1 MIRTLAM
8 LALAVFALPALAQDD
23 DLLVGPTGLEGM
35 ENDFLVADE
44 VPIFISEFQSSS
56 PESAGLAGLMRDFL
70 EGRVDD
76 HPLLRTVSVYDA
88 PRLGEYT
95 ALLYLQTCPPGEQVG
110 CAYVVAGKLEAAYAL
125 VGVVHET
132 EGQRSVELS
141 VVDVVDGREAFSLQ
155 VGLEL
160 GGDDRLADGVVRLL
174 VSIVEGRAGQ
184 LEDIRHSEDE
194 PAAPTMDR
202 DAVAEQLE
210 ALAQELGGVSN
221 SRVDRKVD
229 RPDYTLEDLVVEGE
243 SDAAKPWELL
253 GMSSQEY
260 LRFRN
265 SGQTVHGWK
274 QSQLGRRGQVIL
286 RPVVGPA
293 WGPFNTRYFGIYAI
307 DEDDFSLQE
316 TYAWQGFESGNGL
329 SGGGWIG
336 FGIAPSFEIDVG
348 GGVNWGRYTMY
359 VRRQEGLEPPAER
372 RPDTEQQLNSWA
384 GVRVLSI
391 RRFTEPVRPIVGVGV
406 LWRKGHPYTDYWEAI
421 STGSGGGTMPTLGAP
436 STMEVQAIPGVELQL
451 SDAASLAVSLPV
463 GIGVG
468 GLPFD
473 VHQEEAG
480 IIQVEDANTLG
491 RFSVALELSLVVHL
505 FGPEVKVEDLYLDE
519 MDEF

>member
-1 MIRTLAM
+1 MRLLLAA
-8 LALAVFALPALAQDD
+8 LLAVFAPPALAQDDD
-23 DLLVGPTGLEGM
+23 DLLVGPTGLDGM
-35 ENDFLVADE
+35 EGDFLVADQ

-56 PESAGLAGLMRDFL
+56 KESAGLAGLMRDFL

-88 PRLGEYT
+88 PKLGEHT

-132 EGQRSVELS
+132 DGQRAVELS

-184 LEDIRHSEDE
+184 LEDIRHSGDA
-194 PAAPTMDR
+194 PAAPSIDSE
-202 DAVAEQLE
+202 AVAQQLE

-221 SRVDRKVD
+221 SRLDRFVS
-229 RPDYTLEDLVVEGE
+229 RPDYTMEDLAFEGE

-336 FGIAPSFEIDVG
+336 FGIAPSFEVDLG
-348 GGVNWGRYTMY
+348 AGVNWGRYTMY
-359 VRRQEGLEPPAER
+359 VRRQEGLDAPEER
-372 RPDTEQQLNSWA
+372 QPDHEQQLNNWA

-391 RRFTEPVRPIVGVGV
+391 RRFTQPVRPLVGVGV

-421 STGSGGGTMPTLGAP
+421 STGSGGTTMPTLGAP

-451 SDAASLAVSLPV
+451 SDAAALAVSLPV

-473 VHQEEAG
+473 VHREEAG

-491 RFSVALELSLVVHL
+491 RFSIGLELSLVVHL
-505 FGPEVKVEDLYLDE
+505 FGPEVEVEDLYLDE

>member
-1 MIRTLAM
+1 MRL
-8 LALAVFALPALAQDD
+8 LLAVLLAVQGLPAQAQDD
-23 DLLVGPTGLEGM
+23 ELLVGPTGLKGM
-35 ENDFLVADE
+35 EDDFLVADQ
-44 VPIFISEFQSSS
+44 VPIFISEFQSTSM
-56 PESAGLAGLMRDFL
+56 ESAGLAGLMRDFL

-88 PRLGEYT
+88 PKLGEHT

-125 VGVVHET
+125 VGVVHEA
-132 EGQRSVELS
+132 EGQRAVELS

-160 GGDDRLADGVVRLL
+160 GGDDRLADGVVRML

-184 LEDIRHSEDE
+184 LEDIRHGE
-194 PAAPTMDR
+194 APTNTVPPIDR
-202 DAVAEQLE
+202 DAVAQQLE

-221 SRVDRKVD
+221 SRVDREVS
-229 RPDYTLEDLVVEGE
+229 RPDYTLDDLAMEGE

-307 DEDDFSLQE
+307 DEEDFSLQE

-329 SGGGWIG
+329 SGGGWVG
-336 FGIAPSFEIDVG
+336 FGIAPSFEVDLG

-359 VRRQEGLEPPAER
+359 VRRQEGPDAPEER
-372 RPDTEQQLNSWA
+372 QPEHEQQLNSWA

-391 RRFTEPVRPIVGVGV
+391 RRFTEPVRPLVGVGV
-406 LWRKGHPYTDYWEAI
+406 LWRKGHAYTDYWEAI
-421 STGSGGGTMPTLGAP
+421 PTGSSGTTMPTLGVP
-436 STMEVQAIPGVELQL
+436 STMEVQAIVGVELQL
-451 SDAASLAVSLPV
+451 SDAADLAVSLPV
-463 GIGVG
+463 GLGVG

-473 VHQEEAG
+473 VYREDAG
-480 IIQVEDANTLG
+480 MIQVEDANTLG
-491 RFSVALELSLVVHL
+491 RFSIGLELSLVVHL
-505 FGPEVKVEDLYLDE
+505 FGPEVAVEDLYLDE